1 MGDGGAQAPFDGK
14 SAKSALGSFMEE
26 YVCANNFFKCE
37 LEFNVDPNVPIR
49 ASMVEEI
56 KSYYY
61 KDAALF
67 AEPFEVSVPSAWLDN
82 MSKLDM
88 VKPIVSIE
96 HRIAFVLP
104 LGCCP

>member
-1 MGDGGAQAPFDGK
+1 MC
-14 SAKSALGSFMEE
+14 LGFISLQIQLWA
-26 YVCANNFFKCE
+26 VSCNK
-37 LEFNVDPNVPIR
+37 VPIR